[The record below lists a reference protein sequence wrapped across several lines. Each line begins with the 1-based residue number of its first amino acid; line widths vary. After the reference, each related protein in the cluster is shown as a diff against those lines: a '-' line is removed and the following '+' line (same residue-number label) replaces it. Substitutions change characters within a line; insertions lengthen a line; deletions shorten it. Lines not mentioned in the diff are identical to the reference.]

1 MEGFRTRRKRL
12 RDVSRAVELR
22 PLASGDSRYVDIS
35 EGRSTIDLGMMQ
47 SELERYDAQQSRF
60 AKITFTGHRGCGKS
74 TELLRLEN
82 DLAGR
87 FTTLHF
93 FATEDEIFADYDYA
107 ELFLDLVDELLR
119 KFQAEKVPLDERL
132 ARDVATWFAE
142 VTLGDVES
150 VKKDVEL
157 NTEADSKAK
166 FGVFWFSIG
175 LLAKLR
181 SKIAGSNERRLE
193 IRQKLQRDPR
203 ELIHR
208 FNLLLDN
215 AHTALK
221 KAGKPA
227 NLLIVVDNLD
237 RLVSG
242 VAQTLF
248 FDGGD
253 LLKEPRAHIIYTVP
267 IATAL
272 APRNIGTVFEK
283 NFTLP
288 MIKVRTRN
296 GRPFKDG
303 LDALFE
309 VVKKRIDLD
318 AVFASDKVVRKLAAA
333 SGGSI
338 RDLMR
343 LIGYASLAASALKK
357 ETIDDESAKRATLKM
372 RIDYESLLVP
382 AGSYMPLMARIHQ
395 TKTDGAPVETTL
407 DPQKVEGFR
416 VFFNQLLT
424 NGSVLAYNG
433 EELWYDVH
441 PVIQDSRAFREAST
455 PAPPEA
461 R

>member
-1 MEGFRTRRKRL
+1 MEGFERAKRL
-12 RDVSRAVELR
+12 RDVSRAVELQ
-22 PLASGDSRYVDIS
+22 PLASGDSRYVDMS
-35 EGRSTIDLGMMQ
+35 DGRSTIDLGMMR

-74 TELLRLEN
+74 TELLRLED

-93 FATEDEIFADYDYA
+93 FATEDEIFADYDYS
-107 ELFLDLVDELLR
+107 ELFLDLVNELLR
-119 KFQAEKVPLDERL
+119 KFQEEKVPLDERL
-132 ARDVATWFAE
+132 AEDISTWFAE
-142 VTLGDVES
+142 VTLDDVES
-150 VKKDVEL
+150 VKKDIEL

-166 FGVFWFSIG
+166 LGVFWLSIG
-175 LLAKLR
+175 LLTKLR
-181 SKIAGSNERRLE
+181 STIAGSNERRRE

-203 ELIHR
+203 ELIYR

-237 RLVSG
+237 RLVPM

-248 FDGGD
+248 FDRGGD

-272 APRNIGTVFEK
+272 APRNIGTVFGK
-283 NFTLP
+283 NFILP
-288 MIKVRTRN
+288 MIKVRTRK
-296 GRPFKDG
+296 GSPFKDG
-303 LDALFE
+303 VNALFE

-318 AVFASDKVVRKLAAA
+318 AVFASDKVVRKLAAS

-343 LIGYASLAASALKK
+343 LIGYASLAASALRK
-357 ETIDDESAKRATLKM
+357 ETIDDESAKRAMHKM

-382 AGSYMPLMARIHQ
+382 AGSYMPLMPRIHR

-407 DPQKVEGFR
+407 DPKKVEDFR

-441 PVIQDSRAFREAST
+441 PIIQDSRAFREAST